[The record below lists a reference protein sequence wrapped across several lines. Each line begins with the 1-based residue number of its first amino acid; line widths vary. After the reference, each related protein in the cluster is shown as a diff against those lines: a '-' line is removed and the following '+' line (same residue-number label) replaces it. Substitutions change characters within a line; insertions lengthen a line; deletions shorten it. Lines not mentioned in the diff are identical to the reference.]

1 MFLRFSDC
9 RSMNRADG
17 ELKLAALRHT
27 CSSGAEPLEEDM
39 LDNSGMSAREAISF
53 LTILLQKQ
61 NLCWD
66 HVCPQWALDLQ
77 HELPYKRGICWR
89 SGP

>member
-1 MFLRFSDC
+1 
-9 RSMNRADG
+9 MNRADG

-27 CSSGAEPLEEDM
+27 CSSRAELLEEDA

-66 HVCPQWALDLQ
+66 HVCPQWALDCSTSF
-77 HELPYKRGICWR
+77 PTRGAFVGEVVL
-89 SGP
+89 STTNHA